1 MKIRAGL
8 LTAILVML
16 SASVLGKELK
26 PDRVISVTSL
36 EHREGKAEKSYEV
49 SAKAWYGKDTKS
61 EPTLYYKLACGT
73 GAAYLEVGSRY
84 EAQEAYS
91 KDGLFDVKSDPN
103 DIMIIGCDVTSVKT
117 AEDSK
122 R

>member
-1 MKIRAGL
+1 M

-91 KDGLFDVKSDPN
+91 KDGLKTLVIFDVKSDPN